1 MHDEMLRKQSR
12 SISGIF
18 LPLTLQ
24 FQDDLSQP
32 AFSPFRL
39 WPNELERH

>member
-1 MHDEMLRKQSR
+1 MNDELVRKHSR

-18 LPLTLQ
+18 LPLTPQ

-32 AFSPFRL
+32 AFSLSRL

>member
-1 MHDEMLRKQSR
+1 MHDELLRKHGR
-12 SISGIF
+12 GIAGIF

-24 FQDDLSQP
+24 FQDDLSQS
-32 AFSPFRL
+32 AFSLSRL